1 MALAP
6 FFKLFKNKSFNYTPR
21 YYDERKE
28 ELAKRIAQIKK
39 EMGVT
44 DDSEKAKVIE
54 KAYSV
59 DIKGKMRSRFR
70 PARRSESRK
79 STIRLLLILLVLM
92 AISYYVFYF

>member
-6 FFKLFKNKSFNYTPR
+6 FFKLFKNKSFSYTPR

-28 ELAKRIAQIKK
+28 ELEKRIAQIKK

-70 PARRSESRK
+70 PVRRSESRK
-79 STIRLLLILLVLM
+79 SNIRLLIILLALT

>member
-28 ELAKRIAQIKK
+28 ELEKRIAQIKK

-70 PARRSESRK
+70 PARRSDSRK
-79 STIRLLLILLVLM
+79 SSIRLLIILIVLM
-92 AISYYVFYF
+92 AISYFIFYY